1 MKTKTFLSLGLLA
14 FAAYKGYQKR
24 DLIKETVTAGLD
36 AKEAIQFD
44 LDKIKGDLALIQD
57 QSRHIQDMGQDLT
70 YKWRVFNQETQAYLS
85 EIQTQLAKYQDKT
98 NTNSDIPSQSDI

>member
-1 MKTKTFLSLGLLA
+1 MKTKTFLALGLLA

-44 LDKIKGDLALIQD
+44 LDKIKGDSALIQD
-57 QSRHIQDMGQDLT
+57 QSRHIQDLGQDLT
-70 YKWRVFNQETQAYLS
+70 YKWRVFNQETQAHLS
-85 EIQTQLAKYQDKT
+85 EIQTRLAKYQDKT

>member
-24 DLIKETVTAGLD
+24 DLIKETVTAG
-36 AKEAIQFD
+36 FD

-85 EIQTQLAKYQDKT
+85 EIQTRLAKYQDKT